1 MTTNTN
7 KQDRNDSPDIDNDL
21 RDVARYADLGKE
33 IGELVDQKNAA
44 YGSAFDTVGEF
55 LKLMYPTGI
64 LPEQYVD
71 SLAIVRIFDKLKR
84 IASIKNNTTKE
95 QLVDAYS
102 DIAGYGLLGLRRARS
117 CNFGGALVGA
127 DVEAETGKE
136 KLQQPKQQRPSTST
150 NKEKSVDDGG
160 DKVALSLALGELS
173 SDVVIKNLSE
183 LTAEERSSDKWL
195 VLSKKRLTALVNGS
209 FEPNCTK
216 QRVVQRRYES
226 PNERQADEKL
236 QWLVR
241 DRDEDIAKLAVA
253 TDKQTKTA
261 SQEKGVYPIHSIRKA
276 IEDMT
281 HRPPSSS
288 EVPAETPKES
298 TDSSCATNSNSDID
312 AFIAFQK
319 SELIPAGVTDLPG
332 AKLWLHA
339 VLEVLTKHVVD
350 GIGANDNGARARLQQ
365 VRSYLRGLAFLEA
378 KEFEKHWS
386 KPVNAKPTKPDLR
399 RAFEPVEVG
408 VPSSKQSEQKSEQ
421 KSEEPKP

>member
-117 CNFGGALVGA
+117 CNFDAA
-127 DVEAETGKE
+127 MDNAAEAETEIRKE
-136 KLQQPKQQRPSTST
+136 KQSEQQPNVSS
-150 NKEKSVDDGG
+150 EESVDEG
-160 DKVALSLALGELS
+160 DRVALSLPLEGIGG
-173 SDVVIKNLSE
+173 DVVIKGLTE
-183 LTAEERSSDKWL
+183 LTREECASGKWL
-195 VLSKKRLTALVNGS
+195 VLSKKRLTELVNGS

-236 QWLVR
+236 QRLVR
-241 DRDEDIAKLAVA
+241 DRDEAIAKLAVA
-253 TDKQTKTA
+253 TDKQTKTDN
-261 SQEKGVYPIHSIRKA
+261 QEKDNCSESVRKI
-276 IEDMT
+276 IEDRLSLST
-281 HRPPSSS
+281 SS
-288 EVPAETPKES
+288 EAPAKTSKEPAIDNG
-298 TDSSCATNSNSDID
+298 TTGSNGDID

-319 SELIPAGVTDLPG
+319 SELIPAGITDLPG
-332 AKLWLHA
+332 AKLRLRDILDA
-339 VLEVLTKHVVD
+339 LTKHVNGV
-350 GIGANDNGARARLQQ
+350 GANDNDARMRLQQ
-365 VRSYLRGLAFLEA
+365 LRSVLRGIAFLEA
-378 KEFEKHWS
+378 KELEKQYENNIYARWS
-386 KPVNAKPTKPDLR
+386 KLVNAKPTKSDLR

-408 VPSSKQSEQKSEQ
+408 VPSSKQSEQKSE
-421 KSEEPKP
+421 ELKP

>member
-21 RDVARYADLGKE
+21 RDVVRYADLGKE

-236 QWLVR
+236 QRLVR
-241 DRDEDIAKLAVA
+241 DRDEAIAKLAVA
-253 TDKQTKTA
+253 TDKQTKTDN
-261 SQEKGVYPIHSIRKA
+261 QEKDNCSESVRKI
-276 IEDMT
+276 IEDRLSLST
-281 HRPPSSS
+281 SS
-288 EVPAETPKES
+288 EAPAKTSKEPAIDNG
-298 TDSSCATNSNSDID
+298 TTGSNGDID

-319 SELIPAGVTDLPG
+319 SELIPAGITDLPG
-332 AKLWLHA
+332 AKLRLHA
-339 VLEVLTKHVVD
+339 VLEVLTKHVD
-350 GIGANDNGARARLQQ
+350 GIGANDNDARARLQQ
-365 VRSYLRGLAFLEA
+365 VKSYLRGLAFLEA
-378 KEFEKHWS
+378 KEAEKYINSAYTRWS
-386 KPVNAKPTKPDLR
+386 A
-399 RAFEPVEVG
+399 AVG
-408 VPSSKQSEQKSEQ
+408 DASTQ

>member
-209 FEPNCTK
+209 FEPNCT
-216 QRVVQRRYES
+216 QRRVVQRRYES

-236 QWLVR
+236 QQLMR
-241 DRDEDIAKLAVA
+241 DRDEAIAKVTVA
-253 TDKQTKTA
+253 TDKQTKTDN
-261 SQEKGVYPIHSIRKA
+261 QEKDNCSESVRKI
-276 IEDMT
+276 IEDRLSLST
-281 HRPPSSS
+281 SS
-288 EVPAETPKES
+288 EAPAKTSKEPAIDNG
-298 TDSSCATNSNSDID
+298 TTGSNGDID

-319 SELIPAGVTDLPG
+319 SELIPAGITDLPG
-332 AKLWLHA
+332 AKLRLHA
-339 VLEVLTKHVVD
+339 VLEVLTKHVD
-350 GIGANDNGARARLQQ
+350 GIGANDNDARARLQQ
-365 VRSYLRGLAFLEA
+365 VKSYLRGLAFLEA
-378 KEFEKHWS
+378 KEAEKYINSAYTRWS
-386 KPVNAKPTKPDLR
+386 A
-399 RAFEPVEVG
+399 AVG
-408 VPSSKQSEQKSEQ
+408 DASTQ

>member
-1 MTTNTN
+1 MITSAN
-7 KQDRNDSPDIDNDL
+7 KQDHNDSPDIDNDS
-21 RDVARYADLGKE
+21 RGMTRYADLGKE

-117 CNFGGALVGA
+117 CNFGDALAGA

-136 KLQQPKQQRPSTST
+136 KLQQPKQQQPSTST
-150 NKEKSVDDGG
+150 NKEKSVDDDG

-195 VLSKKRLTALVNGS
+195 VLSKKRLTKLVNGS
-209 FEPNCTK
+209 FEPNCTQ
-216 QRVVQRRYES
+216 QRVVRRRYES
-226 PNERQADEKL
+226 PNERQADEK
-236 QWLVR
+236 QQRLVR
-241 DRDEDIAKLAVA
+241 DRDEAIAKLAVA
-253 TDKQTKTA
+253 TDKQTKA
-261 SQEKGVYPIHSIRKA
+261 AGAYPIHSIRKA

-298 TDSSCATNSNSDID
+298 ADGSCATNSNSNSDID

-319 SELIPAGVTDLPG
+319 SELIPAGVTDLSG
-332 AKLWLHA
+332 AKLRLHA
-339 VLEVLTKHVVD
+339 VLEVLTKHVD
-350 GIGANDNGARARLQQ
+350 GVGANDNGARARLQQ
-365 VRSYLRGLAFLEA
+365 VKSYLRGLAFLEA
-378 KEFEKHWS
+378 KELEKQNNVYARWS
-386 KPVNAKPTKPDLR
+386 KLVNAKPTKPDLR

-408 VPSSKQSEQKSEQ
+408 VPSSKQPEQ